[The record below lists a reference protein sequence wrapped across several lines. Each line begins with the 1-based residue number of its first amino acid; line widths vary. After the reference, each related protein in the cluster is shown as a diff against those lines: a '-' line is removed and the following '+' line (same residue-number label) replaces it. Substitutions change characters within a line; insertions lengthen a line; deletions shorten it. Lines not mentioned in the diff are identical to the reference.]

1 MFDNVDVRSID
12 QACDHAYLLIYCTVD
27 RLQSDVNI
35 LHIRGDAKLWSL
47 ARNHLISFMT
57 QDLFGRNLSD
67 LWNEAS

>member
-35 LHIRGDAKLWSL
+35 LHIRGDAKL
-47 ARNHLISFMT
+47 
-57 QDLFGRNLSD
+57 
-67 LWNEAS
+67 